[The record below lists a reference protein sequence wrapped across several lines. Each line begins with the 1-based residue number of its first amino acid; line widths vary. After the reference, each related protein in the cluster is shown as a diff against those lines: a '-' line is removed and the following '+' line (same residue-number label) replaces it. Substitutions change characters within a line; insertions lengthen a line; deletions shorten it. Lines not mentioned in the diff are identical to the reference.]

1 MYLARFP
8 SQDTLI
14 RRVASTI
21 GPSGKVK
28 LAPKVKSEDDS
39 TPSASKTA
47 KKSTPKS
54 STKEVRR

>member
-1 MYLARFP
+1 M
-8 SQDTLI
+8 LI